1 MKKFTLLFLTLTL
14 VASSIQATDYVFRKK
29 WDKSLNA
36 GALTS
41 TYCNA
46 DGGFAISKYPVN
58 TYLWFNTRGH
68 GTGADGT
75 GTFISPV
82 RGGGCS
88 AGQVY
93 SDGRNYYRM
102 PYDMGGGI
110 ATDSRGYIW
119 MCNAS
124 YSASNSVRILRS
136 ASTNATWTFN
146 QQGLIS
152 GQSGTGS
159 RVGYGLDVNLNS
171 SGTGFMLITVSNAET
186 GVLYIP
192 VTADVL
198 GSATKIS
205 IPDLGVNVRVRIVD
219 ATHFWIDGSNCPP
232 KLVTVSSWS
241 TAGITIR
248 NFPSFIGGPNDGV
261 RADVADF
268 TFQSKRFLCMGT
280 DIYNTGTPVGYSA
293 KVFQLLD
300 ASVSPLSV
308 SSPIGNGIL
317 GPLGTSTTIA
327 TSFTPHIV
335 SCGAYVVENSTDR
348 NLVHLYVSAS
358 SNGAM
363 AYYMEEAPAFN
374 IVGTNGIATSETV
387 MTKTESA
394 TTGTLH
400 FTYLLE
406 EASAANP
413 TFTIKHKNVL
423 NADWHANNKLGAT
436 GLTNVTC
443 TGCSL
448 SGTTFTPSGDLANA
462 GKSLKITV
470 TYTDDLTASAPVKTY
485 AVTCEEAPYKITYD
499 SNGGSGVAAQEYEK
513 TTNITLAAAPTKF
526 GYTFSGWKVSA
537 TKGNWTAATV
547 YTASQNVGTG
557 KYGFVT
563 LQAQWTANSHTVSV
577 NPNGGVYNSS
587 SSVTTHTGSYGGTQA
602 IADATR
608 TGYRFGG
615 WLWTKEAYDATWA
628 EVFYHYSNGYANLF
642 SSSDNLA
649 SNSVNDVNK
658 LSLLN
663 ILDKLKY
670 DDSKY
675 EFLLEYY
682 SFTGYNRWTQTSN
695 PATSDVSTVTG
706 YNAVN
711 ISWTAEG
718 WGGLAVSNTSNTFI
732 DGSVDPATNWFYA
745 IGSYNYWN
753 NGIPACS
760 STDPEKVNSHL
771 WVRTSS
777 DLSNIGTRLS
787 AALSSDALTSDNKY
801 IYRNE
806 DITIKAVWMPNTY
819 TVAYN
824 GNGATGG
831 STASSSHIYD
841 VAKAL
846 TTNGFTYGDY
856 TFVGWSTSAGGDVLY
871 TDGQSV
877 SNLTPT
883 HGGTVTLYA
892 KWATG
897 YRLHSGT
904 GTTPECYSNALSYT
918 GYFSLYHKQGDALT
932 MQIKD
937 EHNNWINLPGNIDC
951 SITNTVIKVKFTY
964 ATKVLGTISEYTGDF
979 FVRTNPADGGLDRYP
994 EPYMDNKMSLLTGTA
1009 KYYWAKYAYPTT
1021 EMKTIVGNL
1030 YNPNISATL
1039 CDGQILNDTSAMRV
1053 NYNRT
1058 TNEIKMYQ
1066 AKDKIASIG
1075 ANKATIDSLMKC
1087 TFVLPSFADDVI
1099 TSTANVTGMQ
1109 ALATAFSNT
1118 SLTGKRTRIVYD
1130 FATDSVFFSRLIN
1143 SDETGDI
1150 DIANSNLVIE
1160 ATDATTPTVFNLFD
1174 IANGRVVYERTF
1186 SNNKIWYWI
1195 SLPYSVKIS
1204 DVIGMPHY
1212 GTAWIVKYYNTQKRA
1227 NLTGNLATYWEYL
1240 PETATLNAN
1249 EGYLLG
1255 FDNSYPMP
1263 SLLKFP
1269 SAYCSAK
1276 TTFNTTTSV
1285 TLPNYI
1291 GTHADKDFDA
1301 NWHLVGSPLYSTS
1314 KVSGPVYIVTI
1325 NATNTGYFYD
1335 RSSATTD
1342 LAPFTSFFVQYSG
1355 EENFTKQA
1363 SAPSPAP
1370 LLQPK
1375 AMGDEEYYEL
1385 VMTSPT
1391 YSEKTGII
1399 MANDGSLN
1407 LYEQNKDLLMMGSW
1421 GKKYPQLYT
1430 CGASNKKMAFNHI
1443 AKATQTTLRVGIY
1456 VGQAETYT
1464 FSLSNKEVPAISVI
1478 LRDKLLGIDTDLLLN
1493 DYTFN
1498 ANTGYANSRFELIIN
1513 RKADGT
1519 TGVLNTTDNAVQFT
1533 QNNGK
1538 LTISGVEPGTDI
1550 RLFDMA
1556 GRCIH
1561 QSKAQETTTLQSLP
1575 SGIYTAVVGTEAHK
1589 IVVK

>member
-1 MKKFTLLFLTLTL
+1 ITTDDAGNLIYSYESGGFPANPNAVYIRKYNNMFGIHGSVSFSIGTSARCDYIS
-14 VASSIQATDYVFRKK
+14 ASGDVCSASGGYVYYYCTDTKTIQVVKITYNDGAFSATVQ
-29 WDKSLNA
+29 SNI
-36 GALTS
+36 GSGLTS
-41 TYCNA
+41 GDAQSVLLSRTPFIANRRGYSWQNESGDTISLPA
-46 DGGFAISKYPVN
+46 DKN
-58 TYLWFNTRGH
+58 TT
-68 GTGADGT
+68 
-75 GTFISPV
+75 V
-82 RGGGCS
+82 GGCAFVIKNA
-88 AGQVY
+88 AG
-93 SDGRNYYRM
+93 
-102 PYDMGGGI
+102 
-110 ATDSRGYIW
+110 
-119 MCNAS
+119 
-124 YSASNSVRILRS
+124 
-136 ASTNATWTFN
+136 TN
-146 QQGLIS
+146 Q
-152 GQSGTGS
+152 
-159 RVGYGLDVNLNS
+159 
-171 SGTGFMLITVSNAET
+171 
-186 GVLYIP
+186 
-192 VTADVL
+192 
-198 GSATKIS
+198 
-205 IPDLGVNVRVRIVD
+205 
-219 ATHFWIDGSNCPP
+219 
-232 KLVTVSSWS
+232 
-241 TAGITIR
+241 TIY
-248 NFPSFIGGPNDGV
+248 
-261 RADVADF
+261 A
-268 TFQSKRFLCMGT
+268 
-280 DIYNTGTPVGYSA
+280 YNTGTTYYSNFKVVNASSSNAELGLVG
-293 KVFQLLD
+293 
-300 ASVSPLSV
+300 
-308 SSPIGNGIL
+308 
-317 GPLGTSTTIA
+317 STTLSITGDNTEA
-327 TSFTPHIV
+327 S
-335 SCGAYVVENSTDR
+335 GANANWLFKSRVNDYVYYINQYHPGGGV
-348 NLVHLYVSAS
+348 
-358 SNGAM
+358 
-363 AYYMEEAPAFN
+363 AYYE
-374 IVGTNGIATSETV
+374 VYDDST
-387 MTKTESA
+387 
-394 TTGTLH
+394 
-400 FTYLLE
+400 
-406 EASAANP
+406 
-413 TFTIKHKNVL
+413 
-423 NADWHANNKLGAT
+423 
-436 GLTNVTC
+436 
-443 TGCSL
+443 
-448 SGTTFTPSGDLANA
+448 
-462 GKSLKITV
+462 TV
-470 TYTDDLTASAPVKTY
+470 TFN
-485 AVTCEEAPYKITYD
+485 
-499 SNGGSGVAAQEYEK
+499 SNGGSAVSNK
-513 TTNITLAAAPTKF
+513 TVTYKNTYGTL
-526 GYTFSGWKVSA
+526 
-537 TKGNWTAATV
+537 
-547 YTASQNVGTG
+547 
-557 KYGFVT
+557 
-563 LQAQWTANSHTVSV
+563 
-577 NPNGGVYNSS
+577 
-587 SSVTTHTGSYGGTQA
+587 TTP
-602 IADATR
+602 TR
-608 TGYRFGG
+608 TGYTFNG
-615 WLWTKEAYDATWA
+615 WYKESGFTNQVTTSTTVASPANHTL
-628 EVFYHYSNGYANLF
+628 YA
-642 SSSDNLA
+642 
-649 SNSVNDVNK
+649 K
-658 LSLLN
+658 
-663 ILDKLKY
+663 
-670 DDSKY
+670 
-675 EFLLEYY
+675 
-682 SFTGYNRWTQTSN
+682 
-695 PATSDVSTVTG
+695 
-706 YNAVN
+706 
-711 ISWTAEG
+711 WTA
-718 WGGLAVSNTSNTFI
+718 
-732 DGSVDPATNWFYA
+732 
-745 IGSYNYWN
+745 
-753 NGIPACS
+753 
-760 STDPEKVNSHL
+760 
-771 WVRTSS
+771 
-777 DLSNIGTRLS
+777 
-787 AALSSDALTSDNKY
+787 
-801 IYRNE
+801 
-806 DITIKAVWMPNTY
+806 NTY
-819 TVAYN
+819 TVAYD
-824 GNGATGG
+824 GNGSTGG
-831 STASSSHIYD
+831 STTSSLHTYD
-841 VAKAL
+841 VDKAL
-846 TTNGFTYGDY
+846 TANAFAYGDY
-856 TFVGWSTSAGGDVLY
+856 EFVGWSATANGEIEY

-892 KWATG
+892 KWVTG

-932 MQIKD
+932 MQKKD

-1075 ANKATIDSLMKC
+1075 ANNATIDSLMKC
-1087 TFVLPSFADDVI
+1087 TFVLPSFADGVI

-1130 FATDSVFFSRLIN
+1130 FATDSVFFSRLIS

-1160 ATDATTPTVFNLFD
+1160 ATDAVTPTVFNTFD

-1212 GTAWIVKYYNTQKRA
+1212 GTAWIMQKYNTQARA
-1227 NLTGNLATYWEYL
+1227 TLEGNRETYWEYL
-1240 PETATLNAN
+1240 PATATLNAH

-1301 NWHLVGSPLYSTS
+1301 NWHLVGSPLYSTF
-1314 KVSGPVYIVTI
+1314 KVSGPEYIVTI

-1478 LRDKLLGIDTDLLLN
+1478 LRDKVRHTETNLLYN
-1493 DYTFN
+1493 NYTFN
-1498 ANTGYANSRFELIIN
+1498 AEKGTTSDRFELVIN
-1513 RKADGT
+1513 RAPDIH
-1519 TGVLNTTDNAVQFT
+1519 TGVLNT
-1533 QNNGK
+1533 
-1538 LTISGVEPGTDI
+1538 
-1550 RLFDMA
+1550 
-1556 GRCIH
+1556 
-1561 QSKAQETTTLQSLP
+1561 
-1575 SGIYTAVVGTEAHK
+1575 
-1589 IVVK
+1589 

>member
-1 MKKFTLLFLTLTL
+1 MKKLFISAMTCALMLVPTIGNAALVVEKLAEGAFAIDTFTYEPANDAARQGAGFGNFIYIKDKD
-14 VASSIQATDYVFRKK
+14 AKSIYYFERNGSSITQGRLTTDAGLHTSIATDDVGNIVCRYQTSGGLWTVPTTSVLRIYK
-29 WDKSLNA
+29 A
-36 GALTS
+36 GKGGQNITS
-41 TYCNA
+41 NSFTFSDPGPGRCDYISASGDLWSA
-46 DGGFAISKYPVN
+46 DGGYVYFYCSGETSVRVVKV
-58 TYLWFNTRGH
+58 TYNDSTCTATVQSNI
-68 GTGADGT
+68 GTGLSTADAVSVLLSRT
-75 GTFISPV
+75 PFIAN
-82 RGGGCS
+82 R
-88 AGQVY
+88 
-93 SDGRNYYRM
+93 
-102 PYDMGGGI
+102 
-110 ATDSRGYIW
+110 RGYSW
-119 MCNAS
+119 QN
-124 YSASNSVRILRS
+124 
-136 ASTNATWTFN
+136 
-146 QQGLIS
+146 
-152 GQSGTGS
+152 QSGDTIS
-159 RVGYGLDVNLNS
+159 L
-171 SGTGFMLITVSNAET
+171 
-186 GVLYIP
+186 P
-192 VTADVL
+192 AD
-198 GSATKIS
+198 K
-205 IPDLGVNVRVRIVD
+205 N
-219 ATHFWIDGSNCPP
+219 
-232 KLVTVSSWS
+232 S
-241 TAGITIR
+241 TAGGCTFDIKNAAGTNQTIY
-248 NFPSFIGGPNDGV
+248 
-261 RADVADF
+261 A
-268 TFQSKRFLCMGT
+268 
-280 DIYNTGTPVGYSA
+280 YNTGTNYYSNF
-293 KVFQLLD
+293 KVVNGS
-300 ASVSPLSV
+300 ASNAALGIKPAGDSLSITGDLV
-308 SSPIGNGIL
+308 NANSAFANWLCHSKVNDYVYYINQYHPGG
-317 GPLGTSTTIA
+317 GVAYYEVYDDSTTV
-327 TSFTPHIV
+327 T
-335 SCGAYVVENSTDR
+335 
-348 NLVHLYVSAS
+348 
-358 SNGAM
+358 
-363 AYYMEEAPAFN
+363 FN
-374 IVGTNGIATSETV
+374 
-387 MTKTESA
+387 
-394 TTGTLH
+394 
-400 FTYLLE
+400 
-406 EASAANP
+406 
-413 TFTIKHKNVL
+413 
-423 NADWHANNKLGAT
+423 
-436 GLTNVTC
+436 
-443 TGCSL
+443 
-448 SGTTFTPSGDLANA
+448 
-462 GKSLKITV
+462 
-470 TYTDDLTASAPVKTY
+470 
-485 AVTCEEAPYKITYD
+485 
-499 SNGGSGVAAQEYEK
+499 SNGGSAVSNK
-513 TTNITLAAAPTKF
+513 TVTYKNTYGTLPTPTKTGYTF
-526 GYTFSGWKVSA
+526 NGWYKESGFTNQVTTSTTVASPANHTLYAKWTANTYTVTYNGNGSTGGSTTSSSHTYDVDKALTSNGFTKTGYTFSGWA
-537 TKGNWTAATV
+537 TSTTGAVVYTDGQSVTNLAEENGATVTLYAKWTA
-547 YTASQNVGTG
+547 
-557 KYGFVT
+557 
-563 LQAQWTANSHTVSV
+563 
-577 NPNGGVYNSS
+577 
-587 SSVTTHTGSYGGTQA
+587 
-602 IADATR
+602 
-608 TGYRFGG
+608 
-615 WLWTKEAYDATWA
+615 
-628 EVFYHYSNGYANLF
+628 
-642 SSSDNLA
+642 
-649 SNSVNDVNK
+649 
-658 LSLLN
+658 
-663 ILDKLKY
+663 
-670 DDSKY
+670 
-675 EFLLEYY
+675 
-682 SFTGYNRWTQTSN
+682 
-695 PATSDVSTVTG
+695 
-706 YNAVN
+706 
-711 ISWTAEG
+711 
-718 WGGLAVSNTSNTFI
+718 
-732 DGSVDPATNWFYA
+732 
-745 IGSYNYWN
+745 
-753 NGIPACS
+753 
-760 STDPEKVNSHL
+760 
-771 WVRTSS
+771 
-777 DLSNIGTRLS
+777 
-787 AALSSDALTSDNKY
+787 
-801 IYRNE
+801 
-806 DITIKAVWMPNTY
+806 NTY
-819 TVAYN
+819 TVIYN
-824 GNGATGG
+824 ANGGTG
-831 STASSSHIYD
+831 TMANSSHTYD

-883 HGGTVTLYA
+883 HGDTVTLYA

-932 MQIKD
+932 MQRQD

-1075 ANKATIDSLMKC
+1075 ANNATIDSLMKC
-1087 TFVLPSFADDVI
+1087 TFVLPSFANDVI

-1109 ALATAFSNT
+1109 ALSTAFSNT

-1130 FATDSVFFSRLIN
+1130 FATDSVFFSRLIS

-1160 ATDATTPTVFNLFD
+1160 ATDAVTPTVFNTFD

-1195 SLPYSVKIS
+1195 SLPYSVRIA
-1204 DVIGMPHY
+1204 DVQGMPHY
-1212 GTAWIVKYYNTQKRA
+1212 GTAWIMQKYNTQARA
-1227 NLTGNLATYWEYL
+1227 ILEGNRSTYWEYMS
-1240 PETATLNAN
+1240 ATDTLKAH

-1301 NWHLVGSPLYSTS
+1301 NWHLVGSPLYRTS

-1407 LYEQNKDLLMMGSW
+1407 LYEQNKDLLMMDSW

-1519 TGVLNTTDNAVQFT
+1519 TGVLNT
-1533 QNNGK
+1533 
-1538 LTISGVEPGTDI
+1538 
-1550 RLFDMA
+1550 
-1556 GRCIH
+1556 
-1561 QSKAQETTTLQSLP
+1561 
-1575 SGIYTAVVGTEAHK
+1575 
-1589 IVVK
+1589 

>member
-1 MKKFTLLFLTLTL
+1 MKKLFISAMTCALMLVPTITQAALKVEKLAEAAYKTSTFTYEPASGDARQGAAYNNTIYVKDKANKRIIRFNRSGSTISQNTLTDAANSQQGITTDDVGNL
-14 VASSIQATDYVFRKK
+14 IYSYESGDFPANPGAVYIRKYNNPFGIYGSVSFSIGKSARCDYISASGDVCSASGGYVYYYCTGTKTIQVVKITYNGSAFSAAVQDTIG
-29 WDKSLNA
+29 SS
-36 GALTS
+36 LTS
-41 TYCNA
+41 GDTQSVLLSRTPFIANR
-46 DGGFAISKYPVN
+46 
-58 TYLWFNTRGH
+58 RG
-68 GTGADGT
+68 
-75 GTFISPV
+75 
-82 RGGGCS
+82 
-88 AGQVY
+88 
-93 SDGRNYYRM
+93 
-102 PYDMGGGI
+102 
-110 ATDSRGYIW
+110 
-119 MCNAS
+119 
-124 YSASNSVRILRS
+124 
-136 ASTNATWTFN
+136 
-146 QQGLIS
+146 
-152 GQSGTGS
+152 
-159 RVGYGLDVNLNS
+159 
-171 SGTGFMLITVSNAET
+171 
-186 GVLYIP
+186 
-192 VTADVL
+192 
-198 GSATKIS
+198 
-205 IPDLGVNVRVRIVD
+205 
-219 ATHFWIDGSNCPP
+219 
-232 KLVTVSSWS
+232 SSWQNESGGTISLPADKNS
-241 TAGITIR
+241 TAGGCAFVIK
-248 NFPSFIGGPNDGV
+248 N
-261 RADVADF
+261 AA
-268 TFQSKRFLCMGT
+268 GT
-280 DIYNTGTPVGYSA
+280 DQTIYAYNTGTNYYSNFKVVNASSSNAELGLVG
-293 KVFQLLD
+293 
-300 ASVSPLSV
+300 
-308 SSPIGNGIL
+308 
-317 GPLGTSTTIA
+317 STTLNITGDSTEA
-327 TSFTPHIV
+327 S
-335 SCGAYVVENSTDR
+335 GANANWLFKSRVNDYIYYINQYHPGGGV
-348 NLVHLYVSAS
+348 
-358 SNGAM
+358 
-363 AYYMEEAPAFN
+363 AYYE
-374 IVGTNGIATSETV
+374 VYDD
-387 MTKTESA
+387 A
-394 TTGTLH
+394 TTV
-400 FTYLLE
+400 
-406 EASAANP
+406 
-413 TFTIKHKNVL
+413 TFN
-423 NADWHANNKLGAT
+423 
-436 GLTNVTC
+436 
-443 TGCSL
+443 
-448 SGTTFTPSGDLANA
+448 
-462 GKSLKITV
+462 
-470 TYTDDLTASAPVKTY
+470 
-485 AVTCEEAPYKITYD
+485 
-499 SNGGSGVAAQEYEK
+499 SNGGSAVSDK
-513 TTNITLAAAPTKF
+513 TVTYKNTYGTLPTPTKTGYTF
-526 GYTFSGWKVSA
+526 NGWYKESGFTNQVTTSTTVASPANHTLYAKWTANTYTVTYDGNGATGGNTANSSHTYDVDKALTSNGFTKTGYTFSGWA
-537 TKGNWTAATV
+537 TSTSGAVVYTDGQSVTNLAEENGATVTLYAKWTA
-547 YTASQNVGTG
+547 
-557 KYGFVT
+557 
-563 LQAQWTANSHTVSV
+563 
-577 NPNGGVYNSS
+577 
-587 SSVTTHTGSYGGTQA
+587 
-602 IADATR
+602 
-608 TGYRFGG
+608 
-615 WLWTKEAYDATWA
+615 
-628 EVFYHYSNGYANLF
+628 
-642 SSSDNLA
+642 
-649 SNSVNDVNK
+649 
-658 LSLLN
+658 
-663 ILDKLKY
+663 
-670 DDSKY
+670 
-675 EFLLEYY
+675 
-682 SFTGYNRWTQTSN
+682 
-695 PATSDVSTVTG
+695 
-706 YNAVN
+706 
-711 ISWTAEG
+711 
-718 WGGLAVSNTSNTFI
+718 
-732 DGSVDPATNWFYA
+732 
-745 IGSYNYWN
+745 
-753 NGIPACS
+753 
-760 STDPEKVNSHL
+760 
-771 WVRTSS
+771 
-777 DLSNIGTRLS
+777 
-787 AALSSDALTSDNKY
+787 
-801 IYRNE
+801 
-806 DITIKAVWMPNTY
+806 NTY
-819 TVAYN
+819 TVIYN
-824 GNGATGG
+824 ANGGTG
-831 STASSSHIYD
+831 TMANSSHTYD

-846 TTNGFTYGDY
+846 TANAFAYGDY
-856 TFVGWSTSAGGDVLY
+856 EFVGWSATANGEIEY

-877 SNLTPT
+877 NNLTT
-883 HGGTVTLYA
+883 SGTITLYA

-904 GTTPECYSNALSYT
+904 GTTAECYSNALSYT

-932 MQIKD
+932 MQRKD

-1075 ANKATIDSLMKC
+1075 ANNATIDSLMKC

-1109 ALATAFSNT
+1109 ALSTAFSNT

-1130 FATDSVFFSRLIN
+1130 FATDSVFFSRLIS

-1160 ATDATTPTVFNLFD
+1160 ATDAVTPTVFNTFD

-1195 SLPYSVKIS
+1195 SLPYSVRIA
-1204 DVIGMPHY
+1204 DVQGMPHY
-1212 GTAWIVKYYNTQKRA
+1212 GTAWIMQKYNTQARA
-1227 NLTGNLATYWEYL
+1227 ILEGNRSTYWEYL
-1240 PETATLNAN
+1240 SATDTLKAY

-1314 KVSGPVYIVTI
+1314 KVSGPEYIVTI

-1519 TGVLNTTDNAVQFT
+1519 TGVLNTTDYAVQFT

-1575 SGIYTAVVGTEAHK
+1575 SGIYTAIVGTEAHK

>member
-1 MKKFTLLFLTLTL
+1 MVGSTTLSITGDSTEASGAYANWLFKSR
-14 VASSIQATDYVFRKK
+14 VNDYVYYI
-29 WDKSLNA
+29 NQ
-36 GALTS
+36 
-41 TYCNA
+41 YH
-46 DGGFAISKYPVN
+46 P
-58 TYLWFNTRGH
+58 
-68 GTGADGT
+68 
-75 GTFISPV
+75 
-82 RGGGCS
+82 GGGV
-88 AGQVY
+88 AYYEVY
-93 SDGRNYYRM
+93 D
-102 PYDMGGGI
+102 
-110 ATDSRGYIW
+110 DSTT
-119 MCNAS
+119 
-124 YSASNSVRILRS
+124 V
-136 ASTNATWTFN
+136 TFN
-146 QQGLIS
+146 
-152 GQSGTGS
+152 
-159 RVGYGLDVNLNS
+159 
-171 SGTGFMLITVSNAET
+171 
-186 GVLYIP
+186 
-192 VTADVL
+192 
-198 GSATKIS
+198 
-205 IPDLGVNVRVRIVD
+205 
-219 ATHFWIDGSNCPP
+219 
-232 KLVTVSSWS
+232 
-241 TAGITIR
+241 
-248 NFPSFIGGPNDGV
+248 
-261 RADVADF
+261 
-268 TFQSKRFLCMGT
+268 
-280 DIYNTGTPVGYSA
+280 
-293 KVFQLLD
+293 
-300 ASVSPLSV
+300 
-308 SSPIGNGIL
+308 
-317 GPLGTSTTIA
+317 
-327 TSFTPHIV
+327 
-335 SCGAYVVENSTDR
+335 
-348 NLVHLYVSAS
+348 
-358 SNGAM
+358 
-363 AYYMEEAPAFN
+363 
-374 IVGTNGIATSETV
+374 
-387 MTKTESA
+387 
-394 TTGTLH
+394 
-400 FTYLLE
+400 
-406 EASAANP
+406 
-413 TFTIKHKNVL
+413 
-423 NADWHANNKLGAT
+423 
-436 GLTNVTC
+436 
-443 TGCSL
+443 
-448 SGTTFTPSGDLANA
+448 
-462 GKSLKITV
+462 
-470 TYTDDLTASAPVKTY
+470 
-485 AVTCEEAPYKITYD
+485 
-499 SNGGSGVAAQEYEK
+499 SNGGSAVSDKTVTYKGTYGTLTTPTRAGYTFNGWYKESGFTNQVTTSTTVASPANHTLYAKWTANTYTVAYDGNGATGGNTANSSHTYDVDKALTSNGFTK
-513 TTNITLAAAPTKF
+513 T
-526 GYTFSGWKVSA
+526 GYTFSGWA
-537 TKGNWTAATV
+537 TSTTGAVVYTDGQSVTNLAEENGATVTLYAKWTA
-547 YTASQNVGTG
+547 
-557 KYGFVT
+557 
-563 LQAQWTANSHTVSV
+563 
-577 NPNGGVYNSS
+577 
-587 SSVTTHTGSYGGTQA
+587 
-602 IADATR
+602 
-608 TGYRFGG
+608 
-615 WLWTKEAYDATWA
+615 
-628 EVFYHYSNGYANLF
+628 
-642 SSSDNLA
+642 
-649 SNSVNDVNK
+649 
-658 LSLLN
+658 
-663 ILDKLKY
+663 
-670 DDSKY
+670 
-675 EFLLEYY
+675 
-682 SFTGYNRWTQTSN
+682 
-695 PATSDVSTVTG
+695 
-706 YNAVN
+706 
-711 ISWTAEG
+711 
-718 WGGLAVSNTSNTFI
+718 
-732 DGSVDPATNWFYA
+732 
-745 IGSYNYWN
+745 
-753 NGIPACS
+753 
-760 STDPEKVNSHL
+760 
-771 WVRTSS
+771 
-777 DLSNIGTRLS
+777 
-787 AALSSDALTSDNKY
+787 
-801 IYRNE
+801 
-806 DITIKAVWMPNTY
+806 NTY
-819 TVAYN
+819 TVIYN
-824 GNGATGG
+824 ANGGTG
-831 STASSSHIYD
+831 TMANSSHTYD
-841 VAKAL
+841 VAQAL
-846 TTNGFTYGDY
+846 TANAFAYGDY
-856 TFVGWSTSAGGDVLY
+856 EFVGWSATAGGDVLY

-883 HGGTVTLYA
+883 HGDTVTLYA

-932 MQIKD
+932 MQRKD

-979 FVRTNPADGGLDRYP
+979 YVRTAAASGGFDQYKD
-994 EPYMDNKMSLLTGTA
+994 PYMDNKMGQLSA
-1009 KYYWAKYAYPTT
+1009 NKYYWAKYAYPTT

-1075 ANKATIDSLMKC
+1075 ANNATIDSLMKC
-1087 TFVLPSFADDVI
+1087 TFVLPSFADSVI

-1109 ALATAFSNT
+1109 ALSTAFSNT

-1130 FATDSVFFSRLIN
+1130 FATDSVFFSRLIS

-1160 ATDATTPTVFNLFD
+1160 ATDAVTPTVFNLFD

-1212 GTAWIVKYYNTQKRA
+1212 GTAWIMQKYNTQARSI
-1227 NLTGNLATYWEYL
+1227 LEGNRSTYWEYMS
-1240 PETATLNAN
+1240 ATDTLKAH

-1301 NWHLVGSPLYSTS
+1301 NWHLVGTPLYSAST
-1314 KVSGPVYIVTI
+1314 VTGPVYIVTI
-1325 NATNTGYFYD
+1325 NANNTGYIYD
-1335 RSSATTD
+1335 RSADTTNLD
-1342 LAPFTSFFVQYSG
+1342 PFTSFFVQYSG

>member
-1 MKKFTLLFLTLTL
+1 MRNLKNYHPTGLFTTTAFLFCIIFTGQLYAVDASRNTISSISSTLTPKTSGDFYGEALDYLKSGTDASNYKPIINYRSKTDGYVLFVPSSGSATSMTLTINLSAKCRVAFITLLSVINHGTDSWKGIKNISVKYKFNSSDNWTDVNNLSISGTASSNPWSGTVTLNPDNFNAQYLQVTFTTNVGAGLSGIRVWGYPYKTLTINNNNDTTETKENY
-14 VASSIQATDYVFRKK
+14 VSATNWIKDPIKPGYTF
-29 WDKSLNA
+29 
-36 GALTS
+36 
-41 TYCNA
+41 
-46 DGGFAISKYPVN
+46 
-58 TYLWFNTRGH
+58 
-68 GTGADGT
+68 TG
-75 GTFISPV
+75 
-82 RGGGCS
+82 
-88 AGQVY
+88 
-93 SDGRNYYRM
+93 
-102 PYDMGGGI
+102 
-110 ATDSRGYIW
+110 W
-119 MCNAS
+119 
-124 YSASNSVRILRS
+124 
-136 ASTNATWTFN
+136 
-146 QQGLIS
+146 
-152 GQSGTGS
+152 SGTGIS
-159 RVGYGLDVNLNS
+159 YLTRVQNFECANSTEVSFNGTSKYVNLGRDFMFTDEITINLWAYMDNWSEFTTSNMRLYSCTESGGWNIEPNSNGYVNFACYDSGVGYK
-171 SGTGFMLITVSNAET
+171 NA
-186 GVLYIP
+186 
-192 VTADVL
+192 
-198 GSATKIS
+198 
-205 IPDLGVNVRVRIVD
+205 
-219 ATHFWIDGSNCPP
+219 
-232 KLVTVSSWS
+232 
-241 TAGITIR
+241 
-248 NFPSFIGGPNDGV
+248 
-261 RADVADF
+261 
-268 TFQSKRFLCMGT
+268 
-280 DIYNTGTPVGYSA
+280 
-293 KVFQLLD
+293 
-300 ASVSPLSV
+300 
-308 SSPIGNGIL
+308 
-317 GPLGTSTTIA
+317 TSTTTFASLTTGWHLFTLVFDGTKVKGYIDNSLKA
-327 TSFTPHIV
+327 TGSDFTSRKIGYNASNAV
-335 SCGAYVVENSTDR
+335 FIGAEAGTSPTTPAGNYFKGKIKNFGIC
-348 NLVHLYVSAS
+348 
-358 SNGAM
+358 NGAFS
-363 AYYMEEAPAFN
+363 ADQISNYLWSKPNETRYYYKED
-374 IVGTNGIATSETV
+374 ATIN
-387 MTKTESA
+387 
-394 TTGTLH
+394 
-400 FTYLLE
+400 
-406 EASAANP
+406 ANY
-413 TFTIKHKNVL
+413 T
-423 NADWHANNKLGAT
+423 ANKY
-436 GLTNVTC
+436 
-443 TGCSL
+443 
-448 SGTTFTPSGDLANA
+448 
-462 GKSLKITV
+462 TV
-470 TYTDDLTASAPVKTY
+470 TY
-485 AVTCEEAPYKITYD
+485 D
-499 SNGGSGVAAQEYEK
+499 SKGGSNIDPQDYEV
-513 TTNITLAAAPTKF
+513 TTNLTLASSPTKY
-526 GYTFSGWKVSA
+526 GYTFAGWKVSA
-537 TKGNWTAATV
+537 TEGNWTADTV

-718 WGGLAVSNTSNTFI
+718 WGGLAISNQSNTFI
-732 DGSVDPATNWFYA
+732 DGSVNPATNWFYA

-806 DITIKAVWMPNTY
+806 DITIKAVWMPNHY
-819 TVAYN
+819 TITYN

-1075 ANKATIDSLMKC
+1075 ANNATIDSLMKC

-1109 ALATAFSNT
+1109 ALSTAFSNT

-1130 FATDSVFFSRLIN
+1130 FATDSVFFSRLIS

-1160 ATDATTPTVFNLFD
+1160 ATDATTPTVFNTFD

-1255 FDNSYPMP
+1255 FENNYPMP
-1263 SLLKFP
+1263 TTLQFP
-1269 SAYCSAK
+1269 SALCQSE
-1276 TTFNTTTSV
+1276 TTFNSTTSV
-1285 TLPNYI
+1285 TLPNYT
-1291 GTHADKDFDA
+1291 GQHADAPFDA

-1314 KVSGPVYIVTI
+1314 KVSGPEYIVTI

-1355 EENFTKQA
+1355 EENFTKPA

-1456 VGQAETYT
+1456 IGQAEAYT

-1478 LRDKLLGIDTDLLLN
+1478 LRDKLLGIDTDLLHN

-1498 ANTGYANSRFELIIN
+1498 ANTGYDNSRFELIIN

-1519 TGVLNTTDNAVQFT
+1519 TGVLNTTDYAVQFT

-1538 LTISGVEPGTDI
+1538 LTISGVESGTEI

-1556 GRCIH
+1556 GRCLH

>member
-1 MKKFTLLFLTLTL
+1 MKKLFISAMTCALMLVPTIGNAALVVEKLADSLISVSSFTYRPSQASARQGAGFGNFIYIKNKDSTSIYYFERNG
-14 VASSIQATDYVFRKK
+14 SSITQGRLTTDAGLHTSIATDDVGNIVCRYQTTGAFYAVPTTSVLRIYK
-29 WDKSLNA
+29 A
-36 GALTS
+36 GKGGQNITS
-41 TYCNA
+41 NSFTFSNPGRCDYISASGDLWSA
-46 DGGFAISKYPVN
+46 DGGYVYFYCNGETNVRVVKV
-58 TYLWFNTRGH
+58 TYNDSTCTATVQSNI
-68 GTGADGT
+68 GTNLRTADAVSVLLSRSPFVSHVRDT
-75 GTFISPV
+75 TFKNEAGGNCFSLPADKNSAS
-82 RGGGCS
+82 GGC
-88 AGQVY
+88 AFVIKTANGTNQTIY
-93 SDGRNYYRM
+93 GYNTKSDQNY
-102 PYDMGGGI
+102 PSTFTVVNG
-110 ATDSRGYIW
+110 
-119 MCNAS
+119 
-124 YSASNSVRILRS
+124 SASNAALGIKPAGASLSITGDLVNANS
-136 ASTNATWTFN
+136 ALANWLCHSKVNDYVYYINQYHPGGGVAYYEVYDDTTTVTFN
-146 QQGLIS
+146 
-152 GQSGTGS
+152 
-159 RVGYGLDVNLNS
+159 
-171 SGTGFMLITVSNAET
+171 
-186 GVLYIP
+186 
-192 VTADVL
+192 
-198 GSATKIS
+198 
-205 IPDLGVNVRVRIVD
+205 
-219 ATHFWIDGSNCPP
+219 
-232 KLVTVSSWS
+232 
-241 TAGITIR
+241 
-248 NFPSFIGGPNDGV
+248 
-261 RADVADF
+261 
-268 TFQSKRFLCMGT
+268 
-280 DIYNTGTPVGYSA
+280 
-293 KVFQLLD
+293 
-300 ASVSPLSV
+300 
-308 SSPIGNGIL
+308 
-317 GPLGTSTTIA
+317 
-327 TSFTPHIV
+327 
-335 SCGAYVVENSTDR
+335 
-348 NLVHLYVSAS
+348 
-358 SNGAM
+358 
-363 AYYMEEAPAFN
+363 
-374 IVGTNGIATSETV
+374 
-387 MTKTESA
+387 
-394 TTGTLH
+394 
-400 FTYLLE
+400 
-406 EASAANP
+406 
-413 TFTIKHKNVL
+413 
-423 NADWHANNKLGAT
+423 
-436 GLTNVTC
+436 
-443 TGCSL
+443 
-448 SGTTFTPSGDLANA
+448 
-462 GKSLKITV
+462 
-470 TYTDDLTASAPVKTY
+470 
-485 AVTCEEAPYKITYD
+485 
-499 SNGGSGVAAQEYEK
+499 SNGGSAVSDK
-513 TTNITLAAAPTKF
+513 TVTYKNTYGTLPTPTKT
-526 GYTFSGWKVSA
+526 GYTFNGWYKESGFTNQVTTSTTVASPANHTLYAK
-537 TKGNWTAATV
+537 WTA
-547 YTASQNVGTG
+547 
-557 KYGFVT
+557 
-563 LQAQWTANSHTVSV
+563 
-577 NPNGGVYNSS
+577 
-587 SSVTTHTGSYGGTQA
+587 
-602 IADATR
+602 
-608 TGYRFGG
+608 
-615 WLWTKEAYDATWA
+615 
-628 EVFYHYSNGYANLF
+628 
-642 SSSDNLA
+642 
-649 SNSVNDVNK
+649 
-658 LSLLN
+658 
-663 ILDKLKY
+663 
-670 DDSKY
+670 
-675 EFLLEYY
+675 
-682 SFTGYNRWTQTSN
+682 
-695 PATSDVSTVTG
+695 
-706 YNAVN
+706 
-711 ISWTAEG
+711 
-718 WGGLAVSNTSNTFI
+718 
-732 DGSVDPATNWFYA
+732 
-745 IGSYNYWN
+745 
-753 NGIPACS
+753 
-760 STDPEKVNSHL
+760 
-771 WVRTSS
+771 
-777 DLSNIGTRLS
+777 
-787 AALSSDALTSDNKY
+787 
-801 IYRNE
+801 
-806 DITIKAVWMPNTY
+806 NTY

-824 GNGATGG
+824 GNGSTGG
-831 STASSSHIYD
+831 STTSSLHTYD
-841 VAKAL
+841 VDKAL
-846 TTNGFTYGDY
+846 TSNGFTKTGY
-856 TFVGWSTSAGGDVLY
+856 TFSGWATSTTGAVVY

-877 SNLTPT
+877 TNLAEENGATVTLYAVWTANTYTVAYNANGGTGTMANSSHTYDVAQALTANAFAYGDYEFVGWSATANGEIEYTDGQSVNNLTT
-883 HGGTVTLYA
+883 SGTITLYA

-932 MQIKD
+932 MQKKD

-1075 ANKATIDSLMKC
+1075 ANNATIDSLMKC
-1087 TFVLPSFADDVI
+1087 TFVLPSFADGVI

-1160 ATDATTPTVFNLFD
+1160 ATDATTPTVFKLFD

-1212 GTAWIVKYYNTQKRA
+1212 GTAWIMQKYNTQARSI
-1227 NLTGNLATYWEYL
+1227 LEGNRSTYWEYMS
-1240 PETATLNAN
+1240 ATDTLKAH

-1314 KVSGPVYIVTI
+1314 KVSGPEYIVTI

-1363 SAPSPAP
+1363 SASSPAP

-1519 TGVLNTTDNAVQFT
+1519 TGVLNTTDYAVQFT

>member
-1 MKKFTLLFLTLTL
+1 MKKLLTFAMTCALMLVPTITQAALKVEKLAEAAYKTSTFTYEPASGEARQGAGYGEYIYIKDKAAKAIYYFKRSGTSIVQKYLTTSY
-14 VASSIQATDYVFRKK
+14 ASSQA
-29 WDKSLNA
+29 
-36 GALTS
+36 
-41 TYCNA
+41 
-46 DGGFAISKYPVN
+46 
-58 TYLWFNTRGH
+58 
-68 GTGADGT
+68 
-75 GTFISPV
+75 
-82 RGGGCS
+82 
-88 AGQVY
+88 
-93 SDGRNYYRM
+93 
-102 PYDMGGGI
+102 GI
-110 ATDSRGYIW
+110 ATDDNGNVVALYYDTPAFGKPPTSVTLRLW
-119 MCNAS
+119 KAKTDAS
-124 YSASNSVRILRS
+124 VGGTNIISNTITLTTPGRCDFISASGNVWNGTGYVYMYCSGENSVRKIKVIGNDTTCTISTDGTIGSGLYDGTSTSLLLSS
-136 ASTNATWTFN
+136 ANPFIAYERTNTWENETGGDITLSSRNSTNGGCAFVIKTANGTN
-146 QQGLIS
+146 Q
-152 GQSGTGS
+152 
-159 RVGYGLDVNLNS
+159 
-171 SGTGFMLITVSNAET
+171 
-186 GVLYIP
+186 
-192 VTADVL
+192 
-198 GSATKIS
+198 
-205 IPDLGVNVRVRIVD
+205 
-219 ATHFWIDGSNCPP
+219 
-232 KLVTVSSWS
+232 
-241 TAGITIR
+241 TIY
-248 NFPSFIGGPNDGV
+248 
-261 RADVADF
+261 A
-268 TFQSKRFLCMGT
+268 
-280 DIYNTGTPVGYSA
+280 YNTGTNYYSNFKVVNASSSNAELGLVG
-293 KVFQLLD
+293 
-300 ASVSPLSV
+300 
-308 SSPIGNGIL
+308 
-317 GPLGTSTTIA
+317 STTLSITGDSTEA
-327 TSFTPHIV
+327 S
-335 SCGAYVVENSTDR
+335 GAYANWLFKSRVNDYIYYINQYHPGGGV
-348 NLVHLYVSAS
+348 
-358 SNGAM
+358 
-363 AYYMEEAPAFN
+363 AYYE
-374 IVGTNGIATSETV
+374 VYDD
-387 MTKTESA
+387 A
-394 TTGTLH
+394 TTV
-400 FTYLLE
+400 
-406 EASAANP
+406 
-413 TFTIKHKNVL
+413 TFN
-423 NADWHANNKLGAT
+423 
-436 GLTNVTC
+436 
-443 TGCSL
+443 
-448 SGTTFTPSGDLANA
+448 
-462 GKSLKITV
+462 
-470 TYTDDLTASAPVKTY
+470 
-485 AVTCEEAPYKITYD
+485 
-499 SNGGSGVAAQEYEK
+499 SNGGSAVSDK
-513 TTNITLAAAPTKF
+513 TVTYKGTYGTLTTPTRA
-526 GYTFSGWKVSA
+526 GYTFNGWYKESGFTNQVTTSTTVASPANHTLYAK
-537 TKGNWTAATV
+537 WTA
-547 YTASQNVGTG
+547 
-557 KYGFVT
+557 
-563 LQAQWTANSHTVSV
+563 
-577 NPNGGVYNSS
+577 
-587 SSVTTHTGSYGGTQA
+587 
-602 IADATR
+602 
-608 TGYRFGG
+608 
-615 WLWTKEAYDATWA
+615 
-628 EVFYHYSNGYANLF
+628 
-642 SSSDNLA
+642 
-649 SNSVNDVNK
+649 
-658 LSLLN
+658 
-663 ILDKLKY
+663 
-670 DDSKY
+670 
-675 EFLLEYY
+675 
-682 SFTGYNRWTQTSN
+682 
-695 PATSDVSTVTG
+695 
-706 YNAVN
+706 
-711 ISWTAEG
+711 
-718 WGGLAVSNTSNTFI
+718 
-732 DGSVDPATNWFYA
+732 
-745 IGSYNYWN
+745 
-753 NGIPACS
+753 
-760 STDPEKVNSHL
+760 
-771 WVRTSS
+771 
-777 DLSNIGTRLS
+777 
-787 AALSSDALTSDNKY
+787 
-801 IYRNE
+801 
-806 DITIKAVWMPNTY
+806 NTY

-824 GNGATGG
+824 GNGSTGG
-831 STASSSHIYD
+831 STTSSSHTYD

-846 TTNGFTYGDY
+846 TSNGFTKTGYTFSGWATSTTGAVVYTDGQSVTNLAEENGATVTLYAKWTANTYTVIYNANGGTGTMANSSHTYDVAQALTANAFAYGDY
-856 TFVGWSTSAGGDVLY
+856 EFVGWSATAGGDVLY

-883 HGGTVTLYA
+883 HGDTVTLYA

-932 MQIKD
+932 MQRKD

-979 FVRTNPADGGLDRYP
+979 YVRTAAASGGFDQYKD
-994 EPYMDNKMSLLTGTA
+994 PYMDNKMGQLSA
-1009 KYYWAKYAYPTT
+1009 NKYYWAKYAYPTT

-1075 ANKATIDSLMKC
+1075 ANNATIDSLMKC
-1087 TFVLPSFADDVI
+1087 TFVLPSFADSVI

-1109 ALATAFSNT
+1109 ALSTAFSNT

-1130 FATDSVFFSRLIN
+1130 FATDSVFFSRLIS

-1160 ATDATTPTVFNLFD
+1160 ATDAVTPTVFNLFD

-1212 GTAWIVKYYNTQKRA
+1212 GTAWIMQKYNTQARSI
-1227 NLTGNLATYWEYL
+1227 LEGNRSTYWEYMS
-1240 PETATLNAN
+1240 ATDTLKAH

-1301 NWHLVGSPLYSTS
+1301 NWHLVGSPLYSAST
-1314 KVSGPVYIVTI
+1314 VTGPEYIVTI
-1325 NATNTGYFYD
+1325 NANNTGYIYD
-1335 RSSATTD
+1335 RSADTTN

>member
-36 GALTS
+36 GALTT

-46 DGGFAISKYPVN
+46 DGGFAMSKSPIN
-58 TYLWFNTRGH
+58 TYLWFNTRGY
-68 GTGADGT
+68 GT
-75 GTFISPV
+75 GTDGSVGSGTISPV

-93 SDGRNYYRM
+93 SDGRDYYRM
-102 PYDMGGGI
+102 PFDMGGGI

-124 YSASNSVRILRS
+124 YSASNTVRILRS
-136 ASTNATWTFN
+136 QAANATWFFN
-146 QQGLIS
+146 QIGLIS
-152 GQSGTGS
+152 GQSGDGS

-171 SGTGFMLITVSNAET
+171 SGTGFMLITVSNAAT

-192 VTADVL
+192 VTGDVL

-205 IPDLGVNVRVRIVD
+205 IPNLGVNVRVRIVD
-219 ATHFWIDGSNCPP
+219 ATHFWIDGADTRP
-232 KLVTVSSWS
+232 KLVTVTSW
-241 TAGITIR
+241 TTPTFTVAE
-248 NFPSFIGGPNDGV
+248 FPLVTGGPNALV

-268 TFQSKRFLCMGT
+268 TFQGKRFLCMGT
-280 DIYNTGTPVGYSA
+280 DIYNTGNPVGYSA
-293 KVFQLLD
+293 KVFQLLT
-300 ASVSPLSV
+300 ASPLSV

-317 GPLGTSTTIA
+317 GPLGTSTTMA
-327 TSFTPHIV
+327 TSTTPHIV
-335 SCGAYVVENSTDR
+335 SCGAYVVENETDR

-358 SNGAM
+358 ANGAM
-363 AYYMEEAPAFN
+363 AYYMEEAPVFN

-413 TFTIKHKNVL
+413 TFTIKHKNVQ
-423 NADWHANNKLGAT
+423 NADWHDNNKLGAT
-436 GLTNVTC
+436 NLTNVTC
-443 TGCSL
+443 TNCTR
-448 SGTTFTPSGDLANA
+448 SGTTFTVPSTGLGKA

-470 TYTDDLTASAPVKTY
+470 TYTDDLNNSTPTKVY
-485 AVTCEEAPYKITYD
+485 AVKCEEVPYRITYD
-499 SNGGSGVAAQEYEK
+499 SKGGSNIDPQDYEV
-513 TTNITLAAAPTKF
+513 TTNLTLASSPTKY
-526 GYTFSGWKVSA
+526 GYTFAGWKVKA
-537 TKGNWTAATV
+537 TKGSWTVGTV
-547 YTASQNVGTG
+547 YSSNQNVGTDN
-557 KYGFVT
+557 YGFVT
-563 LQAQWTANSHTVSV
+563 LEAQWTPNQHTLTLD
-577 NPNGGVYNSS
+577 PNGG
-587 SSVTTHTGSYGGTQA
+587 SVTPTTYTGGYGTNVT

-615 WLWTKEAYDATWA
+615 WLQTKTAYDATWA
-628 EVFYHYSNGYANLF
+628 QVFYHYNNSGTVLF
-642 SSSDNLA
+642 KQSDNLA
-649 SNSVNDVNK
+649 HASINDINK

-663 ILDKLKY
+663 MLGWLKY
-670 DDSKY
+670 DANNY
-675 EFLLEYY
+675 EFLLEYA

-695 PATSDVSTVTG
+695 PATGAIANYT
-706 YNAVN
+706 AVD
-711 ISWTAEG
+711 IDWTANN
-718 WGGLAVSNTSNTFI
+718 WGGLERGLTLYASNDTATFI
-732 DGSVDPATNWFYA
+732 RGSIGQNWFYA
-745 IGSYNYWN
+745 IGAYHTWSG
-753 NGIPACS
+753 GIPACHETES
-760 STDPEKVNSHL
+760 EKDHVRL
-771 WVRTSS
+771 WVRTA
-777 DLSNIGTRLS
+777 DNFSNIGDSLTS
-787 AALSSDALTSDNKY
+787 ALASDALTTDNKY
-801 IYRNE
+801 IFRDE
-806 DITIKAVWMPNTY
+806 DATLKAIWMPNTY
-819 TVAYN
+819 TVTYN

-831 STASSSHIYD
+831 STANSSHIYN
-841 VAKAL
+841 KPNAL
-846 TTNGFTYGDY
+846 TTNGFTFEGYD
-856 TFVGWSTSAGGDVLY
+856 FVGWSTTPTGNVEY
-871 TDGQSV
+871 TNGQSV
-877 SNLTPT
+877 TNLTTT
-883 HGGTVTLYA
+883 HGATITLYA

-1075 ANKATIDSLMKC
+1075 ANNATIDSLMKC

-1109 ALATAFSNT
+1109 ALSTAFSNT

-1130 FATDSVFFSRLIN
+1130 FATDSVFFSRLIS

-1160 ATDATTPTVFNLFD
+1160 ATDAVTPTVFNTFD

-1195 SLPYSVKIS
+1195 SLPYSVRIA
-1204 DVIGMPHY
+1204 DVQGMPHY
-1212 GTAWIVKYYNTQKRA
+1212 GTAWIMQKYNTQARA
-1227 NLTGNLATYWEYL
+1227 ILEGNRSTYWEYL
-1240 PETATLNAN
+1240 SATDTLKAY

-1285 TLPNYI
+1285 TRFRCQLAL
-1291 GTHADKDFDA
+1291 GGF
-1301 NWHLVGSPLYSTS
+1301 
-1314 KVSGPVYIVTI
+1314 
-1325 NATNTGYFYD
+1325 
-1335 RSSATTD
+1335 SA
-1342 LAPFTSFFVQYSG
+1342 
-1355 EENFTKQA
+1355 
-1363 SAPSPAP
+1363 
-1370 LLQPK
+1370 LQH
-1375 AMGDEEYYEL
+1375 
-1385 VMTSPT
+1385 
-1391 YSEKTGII
+1391 
-1399 MANDGSLN
+1399 
-1407 LYEQNKDLLMMGSW
+1407 
-1421 GKKYPQLYT
+1421 
-1430 CGASNKKMAFNHI
+1430 F
-1443 AKATQTTLRVGIY
+1443 
-1456 VGQAETYT
+1456 
-1464 FSLSNKEVPAISVI
+1464 
-1478 LRDKLLGIDTDLLLN
+1478 
-1493 DYTFN
+1493 
-1498 ANTGYANSRFELIIN
+1498 
-1513 RKADGT
+1513 
-1519 TGVLNTTDNAVQFT
+1519 
-1533 QNNGK
+1533 
-1538 LTISGVEPGTDI
+1538 
-1550 RLFDMA
+1550 
-1556 GRCIH
+1556 
-1561 QSKAQETTTLQSLP
+1561 
-1575 SGIYTAVVGTEAHK
+1575 
-1589 IVVK
+1589 